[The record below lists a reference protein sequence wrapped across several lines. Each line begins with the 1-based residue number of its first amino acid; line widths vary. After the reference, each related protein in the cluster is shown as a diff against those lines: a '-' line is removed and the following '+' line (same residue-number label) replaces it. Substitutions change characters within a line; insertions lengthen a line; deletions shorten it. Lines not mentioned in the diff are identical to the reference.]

1 MVLRKSATRAA
12 ACVALLFC
20 FSCNPKAHVEAARKT
35 TEAFHDGYN
44 KQDYNAMFALAG
56 PTVRKSSSLAKFA
69 DYEKDVYAKLGPL
82 KSAQI
87 ATYNVLYLFSGPQ
100 VRMDYQCSYEKG
112 SATESFEINFE
123 GDRAVIDGYRLD
135 SPQLPESK

>member
-1 MVLRKSATRAA
+1 MVLRQSAARAA
-12 ACVALLFC
+12 ACLALFFC
-20 FSCNPKAHVEAARKT
+20 FSCNPKARVEAARKT
-35 TEAFHDGYN
+35 TAAFHDGYN

-56 PTVRKSSSLAKFA
+56 PAVRKSSNLAKFA
-69 DYEKDVYAKLGPL
+69 DYEKGVYAKLGPL

-112 SATESFEINFE
+112 TATESFEINFE